1 MTEDND
7 ILDKIAEEI
16 GVIVEKQETDD
27 DEEHTAREGD
37 GKPENMDKRNM
48 DDYHGGL

>member
-16 GVIVEKQETDD
+16 GVIVEKQETG
-27 DEEHTAREGD
+27 DEERPAREGD
-37 GKPENMDKRNM
+37 GKPEDIDKRNM
-48 DDYHGGL
+48 DDYHGGW